1 MYGLV
6 RGGAAE
12 WELECTATEPAAGV
26 DLKGPSSREIP
37 AGDSSLSWGVV
48 GAVGQF
54 DMFRRAKVMVDG
66 VLPLIERS
74 VEA

>member
-1 MYGLV
+1 
-6 RGGAAE
+6 
-12 WELECTATEPAAGV
+12 
-26 DLKGPSSREIP
+26 
-37 AGDSSLSWGVV
+37 
-48 GAVGQF
+48 VGQF